1 MKVEDINMKKQIVA
15 IMLGATMLLTAGCG
29 ASDKASTEQTNE
41 TQANET
47 QTDEAQS
54 TEAAGEESGVS
65 SAQMGVVPS
74 EHVSELCDYSAV
86 PISLSAVYEPSTEN
100 IQNVEMDLLNSY
112 GLGSKEVSDRTTVQ
126 DGDYVKVDYTG
137 YQNGEAFSGGTAT
150 DVLIDVSNNKDAE
163 KGTGYIT
170 GFSDGLIGAEVGST
184 ISSDVTFPEDYGVDS
199 LNGQTVTF
207 EFVVKG
213 IYTPIGLD
221 EVEDSAI
228 ADQFGATYGISDKS
242 TLEDFVK
249 QYIESN
255 RYSALVSQI
264 KDYVVKNST
273 YDIPEDYLKARLSEY
288 EDIYEQTYCTDGQTL
303 EEYFQDNYSMSLD
316 EAEEQLLSILNEQ
329 IGVEFAFSVIADKE
343 AIEMNEDEYAA
354 YVQNFL
360 SNDSLNFNS
369 EEEVYEYF
377 GAGNAAD
384 GETYL
389 RNLYLVNKAIDH
401 VADNAVVTYT
411 E

>member
-1 MKVEDINMKKQIVA
+1 MKKQIVA
-15 IMLGATMLLTAGCG
+15 IMLGAAMLLSTGCG
-29 ASDKASTEQTNE
+29 ASDNGSTEQAE
-41 TQANET
+41 DTQANDT
-47 QTDEAQS
+47 QS
-54 TEAAGEESGVS
+54 TETASEESGVT

-86 PISLSAVYEPSTEN
+86 PISMAAIYEPSVEN
-100 IQNVEMDLLNSY
+100 IQLVEMDLLNSY
-112 GLGSKEVSDRTTVQ
+112 GLANKEVTDRTTVQ
-126 DGDYVKVDYTG
+126 AGDYVKVDYTG

-150 DVLIDVSNNKDAE
+150 DVLIDVSNNKDAAS
-163 KGTGYIT
+163 GNGYIT

-184 ISSDVTFPEDYGVDS
+184 INSDVTFPEDYGVDS

-213 IYTPIGLD
+213 IYAPVSLD

-228 ADQFGATYGISDKS
+228 AEQFGSTYGINDKS

-255 RYSALVSQI
+255 RYSALVSQV
-264 KDYVVKNST
+264 KDYVVSNST
-273 YDIPEDYLKARLSEY
+273 YDIPEDYLNARLSEY
-288 EDIYEQTYCTDGQTL
+288 EDIYEKTYCTDGQTL
-303 EEYFQDNYSMSLD
+303 EEYFQDTYAMSMD
-316 EAEEQLLSILNEQ
+316 DAREQLLSILKEQ

-360 SNDSLNFNS
+360 SNDTLNFDT
-369 EEEVYEYF
+369 EDDVYAYF
-377 GAGNAAD
+377 GAGNVAD

-389 RNLYLVNKAIDH
+389 RNLYLVNKAIDR
-401 VADNAVVTYT
+401 VADTAVVTYT

>member
-1 MKVEDINMKKQIVA
+1 MKKQIVA
-15 IMLGATMLLTAGCG
+15 LMLGVTMLLTAGCG
-29 ASDKASTEQTNE
+29 ASDNGSTEQTKD
-41 TQANET
+41 TQADDT
-47 QTDEAQS
+47 QADDTQS
-54 TEAAGEESGVS
+54 TETAGEKSSVT

-86 PISLSAVYEPSTEN
+86 PISLSAIYESSDEN
-100 IQNVEMDLLNSY
+100 IQSMEMDLLNSY
-112 GLGSKEVSDRTTVQ
+112 GLGNKEVEGRTTVQ
-126 DGDYVKVDYTG
+126 AGDYVKVDYTG
-137 YQNGEAFSGGTAT
+137 YQDGEAFSGGTAT

-163 KGTGYIT
+163 SGTGYIT
-170 GFSDGLIGAEVGST
+170 GFSDDLIGAEVGST

-207 EFVVKG
+207 EFAVKG
-213 IYTPIGLD
+213 IYAPISFD

-228 ADQFGATYGISDKS
+228 AEQFGTTYGISDKS
-242 TLEDFVK
+242 TLEEFVK

-255 RYSALVSQI
+255 RYSAIVSQI
-264 KDYVVKNST
+264 KDYVVSNST
-273 YDIPEDYLKARLSEY
+273 FDIPEDYLKARLSEY

-343 AIEMNEDEYAA
+343 AIEVDEDEYAA

-360 SNDSLNFNS
+360 SNDTLNFDT
-369 EEEVYEYF
+369 EDDVYSYF
-377 GAGNAAD
+377 GAGNVAD

-389 RNLYLVNKAIDH
+389 RNLYLVNKAIDR
-401 VADNAVVTYT
+401 VADTAVVTYT